1 MSGPGFPAAVDLR
14 GRRVLVTGGTGFV
27 GGRLV
32 ERLVLETGATV
43 RVLVSN
49 LSNAAGIARFPLE
62 LVHGSILE
70 AERVEEA
77 VRGCDVVFHCAIGTR
92 GTPEEL
98 RRTTVEG
105 TRLLAQAALRQEVGR
120 VVHVSSLMVYG
131 RTADGDLD
139 ESAPRR
145 PLGDVYG
152 DAKLEAEEVVRSA
165 IAEEGLP
172 GVILQPTA
180 VYGPWSK
187 HYTLRPIASLKK
199 GRQVLIDGG
208 EGLANLVYIDD
219 VAQALV
225 LAAVTPGVEGEAFL
239 VSGPEPVTWREFYG
253 HFERMLGISDGTV
266 AMTPDEA
273 RAFHARMSEER
284 TRLESLFRALRARP
298 HVQERLLRSPLTSVP
313 LRAARLLFPR
323 ELDWVSRAGRGGDG
337 TVSGRSAAPTPPE
350 EQPRRILPV
359 DPDYITFFTA
369 RTRVRIDKARNLL
382 GYGPQFDLARGMA
395 LTEAWARWARLL
407 GEDAGPN
414 PGASPAASPA
424 ASTPPSARNLA

>member
-1 MSGPGFPAAVDLR
+1 VSAPGFPAAVDLS

-32 ERLVLETGATV
+32 ERLVLETGASV
-43 RVLVSN
+43 RVLVSS
-49 LSNAAGIARFPLE
+49 LAHAVGIARFPVE
-62 LVHGSILE
+62 IQSGSILE

-105 TRLLAQAALRQEVGR
+105 TRLIARAALRQGVAR
-120 VVHVSSLMVYG
+120 FVHVSSLMVYG

-139 ESAPRR
+139 ESAPRQ

-152 DAKLEAEEVVRSA
+152 DAKLEAEEAVRAA
-165 IAEEGLP
+165 IRDEGLP

-199 GRQVLIDGG
+199 GRPVLIDDG

-219 VAQALV
+219 LAQALL

-253 HFERMLGISDGTV
+253 HFERMLGVTDGTV

-273 RAFHARMSEER
+273 RAFHARMSVER
-284 TRLESLFRALRARP
+284 TRLQSLFRALRARP
-298 HVQERLLRSPLTSVP
+298 HVQERMLGSPLTSVP
-313 LRAARLLFPR
+313 LRVARLLFPR
-323 ELDWVSRAGRGGDG
+323 DLDWVSRAGRGGDG
-337 TVSGRSAAPTPPE
+337 AMTGRPSASDSPVE
-350 EQPRRILPV
+350 RPRPILPV
-359 DPDYITFFTA
+359 DPDYIPFFAA

-382 GYGPQFDLARGMA
+382 GYRPQFDLARGMA
-395 LTEAWARWARLL
+395 LTESWARWARLL
-407 GEDAGPN
+407 GEDAGPS
-414 PGASPAASPA
+414 PGANMASSAGVPA
-424 ASTPPSARNLA
+424 